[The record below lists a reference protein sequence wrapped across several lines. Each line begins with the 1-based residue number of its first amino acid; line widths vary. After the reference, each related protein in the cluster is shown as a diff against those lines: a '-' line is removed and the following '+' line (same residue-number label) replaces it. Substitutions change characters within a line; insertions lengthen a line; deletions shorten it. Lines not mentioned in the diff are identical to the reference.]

1 MGNHRLLLLAL
12 LAAFVAVSTAQ
23 ELDYEELYGTWPED
37 DYYRDMHVEEEED
50 AVEVEEQMPD
60 EEEEEEEEQE
70 DEYQHHRGE
79 QQQQQQQQRPV
90 PRPCEECIKE
100 ECPAPANC
108 IAGMGKYFTVKKTC
122 CGPNEFIFQA

>member
-37 DYYRDMHVEEEED
+37 DYYRDMHVEEEEE
-50 AVEVEEQMPD
+50 AVEAVEAEGQMPD
-60 EEEEEEEEQE
+60 EEEEEQQ
-70 DEYQHHRGE
+70 DEYEHHRGE
-79 QQQQQQQQRPV
+79 QQQQQQQRPV

-108 IAGMGKYFTVKKTC
+108 IAGME
-122 CGPNEFIFQA
+122 NLLL